1 MKRVLHIALLTLTL
15 LGAFATPLFAD
26 GTEPGPI
33 RPGATALS
41 R

>member
-1 MKRVLHIALLTLTL
+1 MKKVLHLALLTLTL
-15 LGAFATPLFAD
+15 LGAFATPMFAD

-33 RPGATALS
+33 RPVASAA